1 MPSNLGF
8 TMTIKANDGT
18 LVPLYPNT
26 TQSQVLG
33 WDIGEVY
40 GPYILTLYAS
50 NWVNNRQTVS
60 LTGVSS
66 SDIVDCTKILM
77 GTAEQMKAQNQAFSL
92 IEPSTG
98 VSSGQDSIT
107 FICTSTPTVDFQV
120 QINWT
125 K

>member
-1 MPSNLGF
+1 MDLIF
-8 TMTIKANDGT
+8 
-18 LVPLYPNT
+18 
-26 TQSQVLG
+26 
-33 WDIGEVY
+33 
-40 GPYILTLYAS
+40 AS
-50 NWVNNRQTVS
+50 NWVNNRQTVN

-66 SDIVDCTKILM
+66 SDIVDCTKILT

-98 VSSGQDSIT
+98 VNSGKDSIT